1 MHVTDKVT
9 ILQTDVFSTWYIFYS
24 SLYIK
29 ISIFV
34 TEFDLLLNHIC

>member
-1 MHVTDKVT
+1 MHVTVKVT
-9 ILQTDVFSTWYIFYS
+9 ILQTDVV

-34 TEFDLLLNHIC
+34 TESDLLLNYIC